1 MSESMK
7 EITSKLPTN
16 DELRAII
23 EKIAEFLTDF
33 LKLFDALKAG
43 LAETFSKYESA
54 FETTTAAATE
64 EVE

>member
-23 EKIAEFLTDF
+23 EKIAEFLEKF
-33 LKLFDALKAG
+33 LKLFDALQAG
-43 LAETFSKYESA
+43 LAETFSKYEA
-54 FETTTAAATE
+54 VYPDETTAAA

>member
-23 EKIAEFLTDF
+23 EKIAEFAVKF
-33 LKLFDALKAG
+33 FKLFDALEAG
-43 LAETFSKYESA
+43 FKQTFAGYETA
-54 FETTTAAATE
+54 FPE
-64 EVE
+64 E